1 MEAAGANTRRNRIT
15 AIDPSSVHRICSGQ
29 VIVDLSTAVK
39 ELIENS
45 IDAGATSIDIR
56 LKEYGSES
64 IEVSDNGCG
73 VAPVD
78 RPVLMKKYHTS
89 KLDAFEDL
97 EELTSFG
104 FRGEALSSLCA
115 VARVS
120 AVTRVEDEECGVQL
134 EFDSHGELVGENLV
148 ARTVGTTIAV
158 KDLFHSLPVRHKEF
172 KKNLKRDYSKLVS
185 ILQSYALIYT
195 HIRFLCTNQ
204 VGSRTARTT
213 VLNTQ
218 AFGSACGKDGM
229 EAVKLVV
236 GHVFGRR
243 IADSLVPISC
253 EKDGLSIEGL
263 VSSCRVGQNAKT
275 DSRFFYVNKRPI
287 QFPKAGSV
295 LYDTFKTYSSQTM
308 RPMCV
313 VNFKVDPNKVDINVT
328 PDKRKVYFHKEG
340 EICKIFQECL
350 IHAWDAQQCS
360 FKVAKVVEK
369 AEVQYRERRID
380 DMFAC
385 HRNTDKQVEADE
397 DEEEQK
403 EQEEQEEEE
412 EKRGEAQGDEHES
425 DKEERGDKVLPV
437 STNENIVEKN
447 TSVKETLP
455 MTMPQFSKKDIGN
468 NSEPSHQEVHDVLD
482 VQRNK
487 KRRASLED
495 FAMDTRPSDIQTPPV
510 HHMDV
515 TDVQHEDQPSC
526 SPRREGDTP
535 ASPASIDRDSSDKD
549 DTNNSNSINK
559 DDIQDDETMDPSMSH
574 ESTEHVERE
583 KGESVKRT
591 VGTMKEATVT
601 PKTVDHNDGRAK
613 DCSPMAQV
621 AIQRDTHIDVN
632 LAVDSSGS
640 DDDDDNDD
648 DNIAPQTTEAKTQ
661 AKPISTSESK
671 KNSIGCDM
679 CAIRETLLERAR
691 KQKQNKDT
699 SPARHRMAFQDA
711 TMVNMENDM
720 RPRESSDK
728 ETKAEHEL
736 ERIFKKEYFKQMDII
751 GQFNLGFIIGK
762 LGQDLFIID
771 QHASDEKHTFETLQR
786 TAKFH
791 KQGLIAPIEL
801 ELSPREEQIVKENLK
816 IFSNSGFEFEE
827 NPENGALRLTTVP
840 QCKGMTF
847 GAPDVMEM
855 ISMIE
860 HGERSLWHLEHADNS
875 TKEHAVY
882 PSRFRALLASKACR
896 SSIMIGTALT
906 KTSMRRI
913 LDNLSELVSPW
924 NCPHGRPTM
933 RHLAYIPTHIK
944 TPHQP
949 SSDPQH
955 HHKP

>member
-1 MEAAGANTRRNRIT
+1 MEAAEANTRRNRIT

-195 HIRFLCTNQ
+195 HVRFLCTNQ
-204 VGSRTARTT
+204 VGNRTARTT

-263 VSSCRVGQNAKT
+263 VSSCRVGQHAKT

-295 LYDTFKTYSSQTM
+295 LYETFKTYSSHTM

-313 VNFKVDPNKVDINVT
+313 VNFNVDPDKVDINVT

-350 IHAWDAQQCS
+350 IHAWNAQQCS

-369 AEVQYRERRID
+369 TDAQYRDRRID

-385 HRNTDKQVEADE
+385 HRNTDKKV
-397 DEEEQK
+397 
-403 EQEEQEEEE
+403 EEEE
-412 EKRGEAQGDEHES
+412 E
-425 DKEERGDKVLPV
+425 DKEDDGNEGDIQERKNKVLPV
-437 STNENIVEKN
+437 STNDNIVLEKK
-447 TSVKETLP
+447 TSAKETLP
-455 MTMPQFSKKDIGN
+455 MTMPQFPQKDVGSN
-468 NSEPSHQEVHDVLD
+468 NSEPSHQQVDDDVD
-482 VQRNK
+482 AQKHK

-495 FAMDTRPSDIQTPPV
+495 FAMDARPSSIQTPPV
-510 HHMDV
+510 RQVDV
-515 TDVQHEDQPSC
+515 IDVQRDDQPSC
-526 SPRREGDTP
+526 SPRREINTSP
-535 ASPASIDRDSSDKD
+535 SPASMDRDILQGDL
-549 DTNNSNSINK
+549 NNSKSTSED
-559 DDIQDDETMDPSMSH
+559 DDIQDDETMNPSTSH
-574 ESTEHVERE
+574 EPTEHVDKE
-583 KGESVKRT
+583 KSVCI
-591 VGTMKEATVT
+591 MKEATVT
-601 PKTVDHNDGRAK
+601 PVDHHDDQMK
-613 DCSPMAQV
+613 DHVPMTQIE
-621 AIQRDTHIDVN
+621 IQRDTHIDVN
-632 LAVDSSGS
+632 LAAASSSSSSS
-640 DDDDDNDD
+640 DDEEDNT
-648 DNIAPQTTEAKTQ
+648 IAPPQTTKAKTQ
-661 AKPISTSESK
+661 TKPITPSDSK
-671 KNSIGCDM
+671 SNSIECDM
-679 CAIRETLLERAR
+679 TAIREALLQRAR
-691 KQKQNKDT
+691 KQKQSKDT
-699 SPARHRMAFQDA
+699 SHAQHRMAFHDA
-711 TMVNMENDM
+711 TMVNMEDDI
-720 RPRESSDK
+720 RPREFSEK

-791 KQGLIAPIEL
+791 KQGLISPIQL

-827 NPENGALRLTTVP
+827 NPENGALRLITVP

-847 GAPDVMEM
+847 GSSDVMEM

-860 HGERSLWHLEHADNS
+860 DGERSLWHLEHADTS

-896 SSIMIGTALT
+896 SSVMIGTALT

-913 LDNLSELVSPW
+913 LDNLSKLVSPW

-933 RHLAYIPTHIK
+933 RHLAYIPAHIK
-944 TPHQP
+944 TPPP
-949 SSDPQH
+949 SSDSKQQ
-955 HHKP
+955 